1 MTMEG
6 EIHLVDNDITKALRG
21 LAEMRASDLHVIS
34 DAIPRVRI
42 DGKLKNLPDADVW
55 SHARVDDL
63 IHSLLRPE
71 QLERFKR
78 SLELDFSFALPN
90 LARFRVN
97 VYRQQ
102 GLIGAAFRV
111 IPKDVP
117 TLAAL
122 GVSSVVSAFTQLPR
136 GLVLVTGPTG
146 SGKSTTLAA
155 MIELIN
161 AARAVHIMT
170 VEDPIEF
177 THEPK
182 LAMINQREV
191 GTDTLSFASALRH
204 VLRQDPD
211 VILIG
216 ELRDHDTI
224 SAALTAAETGHL
236 VFATLHTQDAPQ
248 TIDRIVDVFPAD
260 QQEQVRIQL
269 AMTLKGIVSQVLVP
283 RADKGR
289 VLACEILL
297 ATPAVENL
305 IRENKV
311 FQIPSVLASG
321 RALGM
326 NTLDQSLAALV
337 HDGSVAVKDA
347 YDVARD
353 RDELTRLLGFEK
365 GPFDPSAMGIA
376 GGIVYKNRRVS
387 DG

>member
-1 MTMEG
+1 MNQRK
-6 EIHLVDNDITKALRG
+6 IIVDNKITEALES
-21 LAEMRASDLHVIS
+21 LAERRASDLHVIS
-34 DAIPRVRI
+34 GAIPRIRI
-42 DGKLKNLPDADVW
+42 DGLLQDLPGAQVW
-55 SHARVDDL
+55 SSEIVEEL
-63 IHSLLRPE
+63 IDSLLGPE
-71 QLERFKR
+71 QLERFNR
-78 SLELDFSFALPN
+78 SLELDFSFTLPN

-97 VYRQQ
+97 LYRQQ
-102 GLIGAAFRV
+102 GLLGAAFRV
-111 IPKDVP
+111 IPKEIP
-117 TLAAL
+117 SLSNL
-122 GVSSVVSAFTQLPR
+122 GVPQVVSDFTQLPR

-146 SGKSTTLAA
+146 SGKSTTLAS

-161 AARAVHIMT
+161 SSRAVHIMT

-177 THEPK
+177 THDPK

-216 ELRDHDTI
+216 ELRDHATI

-269 AMTLKGIVSQVLVP
+269 AMTLKGIVSQVLLP
-283 RADKGR
+283 RVNKGR
-289 VLACEILL
+289 VLATEILL
-297 ATPAVENL
+297 VTPAVENL

-326 NTLDQSLAALV
+326 NSLDQSLANLV
-337 HDGSVAVKDA
+337 HDGAIEVKSA

-365 GPFDPSAMGIA
+365 VAYNAAAA
-376 GGIVYKNRRVS
+376 GLGLTNRGKRGS
-387 DG
+387 

>member
-1 MTMEG
+1 VIEKRRL
-6 EIHLVDNDITKALRG
+6 LVAENDITKALAS
-21 LAEMRASDLHVIS
+21 LAERGASDLHVIS
-34 DAIPRVRI
+34 DATPRIRI
-42 DGKLKNLPDADVW
+42 DGRLQNLPDAEVW
-55 SHARVDDL
+55 THEVVEEL
-63 IHSLLRPE
+63 VHSLLRPE
-71 QLERFKR
+71 QLEKFNRM
-78 SLELDFSFALPN
+78 LELDFSFTLPD

-97 VYRQQ
+97 LYQQQ
-102 GLIGAAFRV
+102 GLLGAAFRV

-117 TLAAL
+117 SLQVL
-122 GVSSVVSAFTQLPR
+122 GVPSVIEEFTKLPR

-155 MIELIN
+155 MIEVIN
-161 AARAVHIMT
+161 ASRAVHIMT

-177 THEPK
+177 THAAK
-182 LAMINQREV
+182 LAMVNQREV

-269 AMTLKGIVSQVLVP
+269 AMTLKGIVSQVLLP
-283 RADKGR
+283 RIGKGR
-289 VLACEILL
+289 VLASEILL
-297 ATPAVENL
+297 VTPAVENL

-321 RALGM
+321 RAQGM
-326 NTLDQSLAALV
+326 HTLDQSLAALV
-337 HDGSVAVKDA
+337 HDGVVEVKSA
-347 YDVARD
+347 YEVARD

-365 GPFDPSAMGIA
+365 SNMNASDSNFG
-376 GGIVYKNRRVS
+376 GGIVPKKPR
-387 DG
+387 GF

>member
-1 MTMEG
+1 MNQRK
-6 EIHLVDNDITKALRG
+6 IIVDNKITEALES
-21 LAEMRASDLHVIS
+21 LAERRASDLHVIS
-34 DAIPRVRI
+34 GAIPRIRI
-42 DGKLKNLPDADVW
+42 DGLLQDLPGAQVW
-55 SHARVDDL
+55 SSEIVEEL
-63 IHSLLRPE
+63 IDSLLGPE
-71 QLERFKR
+71 QLERFNR
-78 SLELDFSFALPN
+78 SLELDFSFTLPN

-97 VYRQQ
+97 LYRQQ
-102 GLIGAAFRV
+102 GLLGAAFRV
-111 IPKDVP
+111 IPKEIP
-117 TLAAL
+117 SLSNL
-122 GVSSVVSAFTQLPR
+122 GVPQVVSDFTQLPR

-161 AARAVHIMT
+161 SSRAVHIMT

-177 THEPK
+177 THDPK

-216 ELRDHDTI
+216 ELRDHATI

-269 AMTLKGIVSQVLVP
+269 AMTLKGIVSQVLLP
-283 RADKGR
+283 RVNQGR
-289 VLACEILL
+289 VLATEILL
-297 ATPAVENL
+297 VTPAVENL

-326 NTLDQSLAALV
+326 NSLDQSLANLV
-337 HDGSVAVKDA
+337 HDGAIEVKSA

-365 GPFDPSAMGIA
+365 VAYNAAAA
-376 GGIVYKNRRVS
+376 GLGLGLTNLGKRGS
-387 DG
+387 

>member
-1 MTMEG
+1 VIEKRRL
-6 EIHLVDNDITKALRG
+6 LVAENDITKALASLAVRG
-21 LAEMRASDLHVIS
+21 ASDLHVIS
-34 DAIPRVRI
+34 DATPRIRI
-42 DGKLKNLPDADVW
+42 DGRLQNLPDAGVW
-55 SHARVDDL
+55 THEVVEEL
-63 IHSLLRPE
+63 VHSLLRPE
-71 QLERFKR
+71 QLEKFNRM
-78 SLELDFSFALPN
+78 LELDFSFTLPD

-97 VYRQQ
+97 LYQQQ
-102 GLIGAAFRV
+102 GLLGAAFRV

-117 TLAAL
+117 SLQVL
-122 GVSSVVSAFTQLPR
+122 GVPSVIEDFTKLPR

-155 MIELIN
+155 MIEVIN
-161 AARAVHIMT
+161 ASRAVHIMT

-177 THEPK
+177 THAAK
-182 LAMINQREV
+182 LAMVNQREV

-260 QQEQVRIQL
+260 QQDQVRIQL
-269 AMTLKGIVSQVLVP
+269 AMTLKGIVSQVLLP
-283 RADKGR
+283 RIGKGR
-289 VLACEILL
+289 VLASEILL
-297 ATPAVENL
+297 VTPAVENL

-321 RALGM
+321 RAQGM
-326 NTLDQSLAALV
+326 HTLDQSLAALV
-337 HDGSVAVKDA
+337 HDGVVEVKSA
-347 YDVARD
+347 YEVARD

-365 GPFDPSAMGIA
+365 SNMNASDSNFG
-376 GGIVYKNRRVS
+376 GGIVPKKPR
-387 DG
+387 GF

>member
-1 MTMEG
+1 MPVGKSAT
-6 EIHLVDNDITKALRG
+6 LDNKITQALAS
-21 LAEMRASDLHVIS
+21 LAERGASDLHVIS
-34 DAIPRVRI
+34 DAMPRIRI
-42 DGKLKNLPDADVW
+42 DGRLVNLPDAGIW
-55 SHARVDDL
+55 SREEVESL

-71 QLERFKR
+71 QLERFNHG
-78 SLELDFSFALPN
+78 LELDFSFTLPN

-97 VYRQQ
+97 LYHQQ
-102 GLIGAAFRV
+102 GLLGAAFRV
-111 IPKDVP
+111 IPKEIP
-117 TLAAL
+117 SLQSL
-122 GVSSVVSAFTQLPR
+122 GVPQVVAAFTELPR

-177 THEPK
+177 THVPK
-182 LAMINQREV
+182 LAMVNQREV

-216 ELRDHDTI
+216 ELRDHATI

-269 AMTLKGIVSQVLVP
+269 AMTLKGIVSQVLLP
-283 RADKGR
+283 RPDKGR
-289 VLACEILL
+289 VLASEVLL
-297 ATPAVENL
+297 VTPAVENL

-326 NTLDQSLAALV
+326 NTLDQSLAGLV
-337 HDGSVAVKDA
+337 HDGAIAVKSA

-365 GPFDPSAMGIA
+365 GNFNPGDLGIG
-376 GGIVYKNRRVS
+376 GGIVSKVRQRL
-387 DG
+387 

>member
-1 MTMEG
+1 MIEKRRL
-6 EIHLVDNDITKALRG
+6 LVAENDITKALAS
-21 LAEMRASDLHVIS
+21 LAERGASDLHVIS
-34 DAIPRVRI
+34 DATPRIRI
-42 DGKLKNLPDADVW
+42 DGRLQNLPDAEVW
-55 SHARVDDL
+55 THEVVEEL
-63 IHSLLRPE
+63 VHSLLRPE
-71 QLERFKR
+71 QLEKFNRL
-78 SLELDFSFALPN
+78 LELDFSFTLPD

-97 VYRQQ
+97 LYQQQ
-102 GLIGAAFRV
+102 GLLGAAFRV

-117 TLAAL
+117 SLQVL
-122 GVSSVVSAFTQLPR
+122 GVPSVIEEFTKLPR

-155 MIELIN
+155 MIEVIN
-161 AARAVHIMT
+161 ASRAVHIMT

-177 THEPK
+177 THAAK
-182 LAMINQREV
+182 LAMVNQREV

-269 AMTLKGIVSQVLVP
+269 AMTLKGIVSQVLLP
-283 RADKGR
+283 RIGKGR
-289 VLACEILL
+289 VLASEILL
-297 ATPAVENL
+297 VTPAVENL

-321 RALGM
+321 RAQGM
-326 NTLDQSLAALV
+326 HTLDQSLAALV
-337 HDGSVAVKDA
+337 HDGVVEVKSA
-347 YDVARD
+347 YEVARD

-365 GPFDPSAMGIA
+365 SNMNASDSNFG
-376 GGIVYKNRRVS
+376 GGIVPKKPR
-387 DG
+387 GF

>member
-1 MTMEG
+1 MQQNKA
-6 EIHLVDNDITKALRG
+6 EIVDNKITKALQS
-21 LAEMRASDLHVIS
+21 LAERRASDLHVIS
-34 DAIPRVRI
+34 NAIPRIRI
-42 DGKLKNLPDADVW
+42 DGLLKDLPDAEIW
-55 SHARVDDL
+55 SSETVEEL
-63 IHSLLRPE
+63 VHSLLRPE
-71 QLERFKR
+71 QLERFNR
-78 SLELDFSFALPN
+78 GLELDFSFTLPN

-97 VYRQQ
+97 LYRQQ
-102 GLIGAAFRV
+102 SLIGAAFRV
-111 IPKDVP
+111 IPKDIP
-117 TLAAL
+117 SLESL
-122 GVSSVVSAFTQLPR
+122 GVPAVVSDFTQLPR

-146 SGKSTTLAA
+146 SGKSTTLAS
-155 MIELIN
+155 MIEQIN
-161 AARAVHIMT
+161 ASRAVHIIT

-269 AMTLKGIVSQVLVP
+269 AMTLKGIVSQVLLP
-283 RADKGR
+283 RVNEGR
-289 VLACEILL
+289 VLATEILL
-297 ATPAVENL
+297 VTPAVENL

-326 NTLDQSLAALV
+326 NSLDQSLANLA
-337 HDGSVAVKDA
+337 HDGEVAVKAA

-365 GPFDPSAMGIA
+365 GSFNPNDAALGSGLISSSKR
-376 GGIVYKNRRVS
+376 GS
-387 DG
+387 

>member
-1 MTMEG
+1 MT
-6 EIHLVDNDITKALRG
+6 LTKALIVDNKVTKALTT
-21 LAEMRASDLHVIS
+21 LAERGASDLHVIS
-34 DAIPRVRI
+34 DSIPRIRI
-42 DGKLKNLPDADVW
+42 DGRLLDLPEAGLW
-55 SHARVDDL
+55 SRDEVDQL
-63 IHSLLRPE
+63 IHALLSSE
-71 QLERFKR
+71 QLERFER
-78 SLELDFSFALPN
+78 SLELDFSFTLPN

-97 VYRQQ
+97 LYKQQ
-102 GLIGAAFRV
+102 GLLGAAFRV
-111 IPKDVP
+111 IPKEIPSLQV
-117 TLAAL
+117 L
-122 GVSSVVSAFTQLPR
+122 GVSEVVASFTQLPR

-146 SGKSTTLAA
+146 SGKSTTLAS

-161 AARAVHIMT
+161 ASRAVHIMT

-216 ELRDHDTI
+216 ELRDHATI

-269 AMTLKGIVSQVLVP
+269 AMTLKGIVSQVLLP
-283 RADKGR
+283 RIEKGR
-289 VLACEILL
+289 VLATEILIV
-297 ATPAVENL
+297 TPAVENL

-321 RALGM
+321 RASGM
-326 NTLDQSLAALV
+326 NTLDQSLANLV
-337 HDGSVAVKDA
+337 HDGSVAVKSA

-365 GPFDPSAMGIA
+365 GTFNPGDMGIG
-376 GGIVYKNRRVS
+376 GGIVSKVKR
-387 DG
+387 GI

>member
-1 MTMEG
+1 MN
-6 EIHLVDNDITKALRG
+6 IVDNDITKALSS
-21 LAEMRASDLHVIS
+21 LAEKRASDLHVIS
-34 DAIPRVRI
+34 DAIPRIRI
-42 DGKLKNLPDADVW
+42 DGQLQNLPDAEVW
-55 SHARVDDL
+55 SHDRVDEL

-78 SLELDFSFALPN
+78 ALELDFSFTLPN

-102 GLIGAAFRV
+102 GLLGAAFRV
-111 IPKDVP
+111 IPKEVP
-117 TLAAL
+117 SLASL
-122 GVSSVVSAFTQLPR
+122 GVPGVVSAFTQLPR

-161 AARAVHIMT
+161 ASRAVHIMT

-216 ELRDHDTI
+216 ELRDHATI

-269 AMTLKGIVSQVLVP
+269 AMTLKGIVSQVLLP
-283 RADKGR
+283 RVEQGR
-289 VLACEILL
+289 VLASEILL
-297 ATPAVENL
+297 VTPAVENL

-326 NTLDQSLAALV
+326 NTLDQSLAGLV
-337 HDGSVAVKDA
+337 HDGSVAVKAA

-365 GPFDPSAMGIA
+365 GPFDPNEMGIA
-376 GGIVYKNRRVS
+376 GGIVHRNRR
-387 DG
+387 GI